1 MNSVYILAALVIA
14 LVILFFPG
22 TKKTQRELEVEQMVN
37 VDV

>member
-22 TKKTQRELEVEQMVN
+22 TKKN
-37 VDV
+37 PAGS